1 MKLTFERFLIAPV
14 KVRTLFI
21 KKLLNEL
28 GYDINETIYDDKQ
41 YKKALKQFQI
51 KNNFIGN
58 CVITNDLFLVLI
70 NNVTNYNEIW
80 KKLNRGDKN

>member
-1 MKLTFERFLIAPV
+1 MKLSFEKFMVSPV
-14 KVRTLFI
+14 KVRILFI

-28 GYDINETIYDDKQ
+28 GYNIAETIYDDKQ

-58 CVITNDLFLVLI
+58 CVITNDLFLTLTNEVK
-70 NNVTNYNEIW
+70 NYNEIW
-80 KKLNRGDKN
+80 NKLNRGDKY